1 MTFLLFSNVPGA
13 GASGA
18 LIGTGTGLFRAISKD
33 ALAAK
38 KNVGET
44 LITDYQGGK
53 NGTKRLQTTTST
65 ARNHR

>member
-1 MTFLLFSNVPGA
+1 MTLMLFTNAADADA
-13 GASGA
+13 GGA